1 MSATRF
7 HKIYRHPDGQLVAGE
22 RVFGGPLGAPGEDQT
37 MSPVQYGN
45 DAYQMGTQ
53 YPMAGVPAP
62 AFGARSMAQAPTR
75 QALSQAAQAMSAQRG
90 YEAAQQQGVAP
101 GSWQKTVRTGQAT
114 TTAGAGSPFTI
125 TIRPQYDFVAQDLTF
140 NITGGGVSALIQS
153 VNFGDYIA
161 WNDPVGV
168 PTQAVAVTSFLR
180 GVVKGAKIKGGL
192 DITIQGVTVGGN
204 AAPIIAVI
212 PGLKPST
219 GPC

>member
-1 MSATRF
+1 AA
-7 HKIYRHPDGQLVAGE
+7 QAQ
-22 RVFGGPLGAPGEDQT
+22 A
-37 MSPVQYGN
+37 
-45 DAYQMGTQ
+45 
-53 YPMAGVPAP
+53 
-62 AFGARSMAQAPTR
+62 AQAPAAAPSR
-75 QALSQAAQAMSAQRG
+75 QALSYAANQQSAQRG
-90 YEAAQQQGVAP
+90 YQAAQQAAAAAA

-114 TTAGAGSPFTI
+114 TTGGAGSQFTI

-140 NITGGGVSALIQS
+140 NITGIGVSALIQA

-168 PTQAVAVTSFLR
+168 PSQAVAVTSFLR

-192 DITIQGVTVGGN
+192 DITITGTTVGGD